1 MSELIYGSL
10 KPLANVGQAGIKTS
24 GAYHHATGKKVNH
37 AAEIMKEHAH
47 KALYGK
53 KIDPSRNYN
62 CTIDREAVDKIR
74 RDKKITMTKLQ
85 SGAKMN
91 NNTFARLL
99 SGNKITIH
107 NLKMIASSLSCTV
120 KEIQV

>member
-1 MSELIYGSL
+1 MNELIYGSL

-24 GAYHHATGKKVNH
+24 EAYKEPVARVNH
-37 AAEIMKEHAH
+37 AQQINDAHAH
-47 KALYGK
+47 KSLYGA

-62 CTIDREAVDKIR
+62 CTIDLEAMR
-74 RDKKITMTKLQ
+74 RIQKANKITETKLQ
-85 SGAKMN
+85 LGAKMN

-107 NLKMIASSLSCTV
+107 NLRSVASSLGCTV
-120 KEIQV
+120 KEIQK

>member
-1 MSELIYGSL
+1 MSTLYGSL
-10 KPLANVGQAGIKTS
+10 KAFDNVGQTGIKTS
-24 GAYHHATGKKVNH
+24 GKYQEPVARGSHAEELN
-37 AAEIMKEHAH
+37 KEHAK

-62 CTIDREAVDKIR
+62 CTINLEAVR
-74 RDKKITMTKLQ
+74 RIQKANKITETKLQ
-85 SGAKMN
+85 LGAKMN
-91 NNTFARLL
+91 NNTFARLI

-107 NLKMIASSLSCTV
+107 NLKMVASSLGCTI